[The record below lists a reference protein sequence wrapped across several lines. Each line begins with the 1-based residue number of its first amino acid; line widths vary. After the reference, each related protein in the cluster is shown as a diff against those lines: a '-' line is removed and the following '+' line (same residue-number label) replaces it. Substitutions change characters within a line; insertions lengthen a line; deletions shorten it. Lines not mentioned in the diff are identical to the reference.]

1 MNIHWKD
8 WCWSWSSN
16 TLATW
21 YEELTHWKRPWC
33 WERLKSGEGND
44 RRWNGWMASPTQW
57 TWVWASSGRW
67 WRTGK
72 LGMLQSMVSQTVGHD
87 WAIEQQQLNFS
98 TEIREKTL
106 AFQHHPKFLLCQIF
120 HFAVIVQYKHQA
132 SASLIKC
139 WQSLQRPYV
148 ETDLQNQQGKKTGI
162 PQSKRRERKQPVLTF
177 LMSQSKIF
185 TFENSGL

>member
-1 MNIHWKD
+1 MLWRNYLYN
-8 WCWSWSSN
+8 SSSQTTSLN
-16 TLATW
+16 LTSTKLP
-21 YEELTHWKRPWC
+21 THWKRPWC

-57 TWVWASSGRW
+57 TSSGRW

-72 LGMLQSMVSQTVGHD
+72 PGVLQSMGSQTVGHD

-139 WQSLQRPYV
+139 WQSLQWPYV
-148 ETDLQNQQGKKTGI
+148 ETDLQNQIASQRC
-162 PQSKRRERKQPVLTF
+162 SKAKNWNT
-177 LMSQSKIF
+177 
-185 TFENSGL
+185 